1 MIEYR
6 ERAKE
11 RSEATPAV
19 APAGT
24 NATNTVRSTS
34 TPGYMSL
41 AEVYGLENMQI
52 GASDDVEGQTVEQ
65 EFQAYVT
72 AALSKPG
79 TDILKFWE
87 VSKSV

>member
-1 MIEYR
+1 MIEYC

-11 RSEATPAV
+11 RLGGTPAV
-19 APAGT
+19 T
-24 NATNTVRSTS
+24 NITNPVCSTS
-34 TPGYMSL
+34 TPGYMSPV
-41 AEVYGLENMQI
+41 EVYGLKDMQI

-79 TDILKFWE
+79 ADILKFWE
-87 VSKSV
+87 VSKSI

>member
-11 RSEATPAV
+11 RSEAT
-19 APAGT
+19 PAGT

>member
-1 MIEYR
+1 MEYR
-6 ERAKE
+6 KRAKE
-11 RSEATPAV
+11 RLEATPAV
-19 APAGT
+19 T
-24 NATNTVRSTS
+24 TNTMNTVHSTS

-41 AEVYGLENMQI
+41 VEVYGLKDMQI

-87 VSKSV
+87 VSKSI

>member
-1 MIEYR
+1 
-6 ERAKE
+6 
-11 RSEATPAV
+11 
-19 APAGT
+19 
-24 NATNTVRSTS
+24 
-34 TPGYMSL
+34 MSL
-41 AEVYGLENMQI
+41 AEVYGLKDMQI

-87 VSKSV
+87 VSKSI

>member
-11 RSEATPAV
+11 RLEATPAV
-19 APAGT
+19 TNIT
-24 NATNTVRSTS
+24 NAVRSTG

-41 AEVYGLENMQI
+41 VEVYGLKDMQI

-72 AALSKPG
+72 VALSKPG